1 LTDPGWVE
9 TMNAKLN
16 KEMLMSK
23 YSGKIKSMDFKPQVL
38 GEQVSQILIDA
49 ILEGSLKQG
58 DQLIE
63 ADLQKHFNVS
73 RSPLRE
79 AFRDLEKKG
88 LVEIIP
94 RRGAFVRTVTT
105 KDVKENFPVRAALE
119 GLAARDAYPKMT
131 TKDLKQIRKAYAGMQ
146 QAVEKKQYAKYREY
160 HHVFHDTF
168 IKASCNDLLIELLET
183 LRMHRLWYFLSFH
196 YHKED
201 FKKSLA
207 IHNKILKL
215 FEGAK
220 SDTKELENLVR
231 THIDEAL
238 DFFIDYIQGHENV
251 L

>member
-1 LTDPGWVE
+1 
-9 TMNAKLN
+9 
-16 KEMLMSK
+16 
-23 YSGKIKSMDFKPQVL
+23 MDFKPQVL

-63 ADLQKHFNVS
+63 ADLQQHFNVS

-119 GLAARDAYPKMT
+119 GLAAREAYSRLT
-131 TKDLKQIRKAYAGMQ
+131 AQDLKQLKKAFSGMQ
-146 QAVEKKQYAKYREY
+146 QAVVNKQYATYRKH

-168 IKASCNDLLIELLET
+168 IKASGNDLLIELLET

-207 IHNKILKL
+207 VHNKILKL
-215 FEGAK
+215 FEGRNT
-220 SDTKELENLVR
+220 DVNELDNWVQ
-231 THIDEAL
+231 THIDKAL
-238 DFFIDYIQGHENV
+238 DFFLDYIQSHKNV
-251 L
+251 S

>member
-1 LTDPGWVE
+1 
-9 TMNAKLN
+9 
-16 KEMLMSK
+16 
-23 YSGKIKSMDFKPQVL
+23 MDFRPQVL

-63 ADLQKHFNVS
+63 LDLQKHFNIS

-79 AFRDLEKKG
+79 AFRELEKKG

-105 KDVKENFPVRAALE
+105 KDIKENFPVRAALE
-119 GLAARDAYPKMT
+119 GLAAREAYSKMT
-131 TKDLKQIRKAYAGMQ
+131 ATDLKQIKKAFAGMQ
-146 QAVEKKQYAKYREY
+146 QAVAKKQHARYREQ

-168 IKASCNDLLIELLET
+168 IKASDNDLLIELLET
-183 LRMHRLWYFLSFH
+183 LRMHRLWYFVSFQ

-207 IHNKILKL
+207 VHNKILKL
-215 FEGAK
+215 FEGK
-220 SDTKELENLVR
+220 NTDVNELENLVR
-231 THIDEAL
+231 THIDKAL
-238 DFFIDYIQGHENV
+238 DFFLDYIQNYKKELN
-251 L
+251 